1 MNNNLRIKD
10 KTEFNDLIKN
20 GKILKNQ
27 FFVIYYKEKKKDN
40 SRFGITF
47 SKKFGKAYERNYYK
61 RIMRE
66 IIRKNRKSFSNLSDY
81 IIIMRSECKNEK
93 YVFLQTQLTDLIKKE
108 QK

>member
-20 GKILKNQ
+20 GKILKNK
-27 FFVIYYKEKKKDN
+27 FFIIYYKEKANDN

-93 YVFLQTQLTDLIKKE
+93 YVFLQTQLTDLITKE

>member
-20 GKILKNQ
+20 GKILKNK

-81 IIIMRSECKNEK
+81 IIIMRSDCKNEK
-93 YVFLQTQLTDLIKKE
+93 YIFLQTQLTDLIKKE

>member
-20 GKILKNQ
+20 GKILKNK

-40 SRFGITF
+40 SRFGITY
-47 SKKFGKAYERNYYK
+47 SKKLGKAYERNYYK

-66 IIRKNRKSFSNLSDY
+66 IIRKNQKSFSNLSDY
-81 IIIMRSECKNEK
+81 IIIMRSDCKNEK
-93 YVFLQTQLTDLIKKE
+93 YIFLQTQLTDLIKKE

>member
-1 MNNNLRIKD
+1 MNNSLRIKD
-10 KTEFNDLIKN
+10 KNEFNYLIKN
-20 GKILKNQ
+20 GRVLKNK
-27 FFVIYYKEKKKDN
+27 FFVIYYKERKNDN

-81 IIIMRSECKNEK
+81 IIIMRSECKTVK
-93 YVFLQTQLTDLIKKE
+93 YDVLETQFNDLIKKE
-108 QK
+108 QR

>member
-20 GKILKNQ
+20 GKILKNK

-93 YVFLQTQLTDLIKKE
+93 YVFLQTQLTDLITKE

>member
-20 GKILKNQ
+20 GKILKNK

-66 IIRKNRKSFSNLSDY
+66 IIRKNRKLFSNLSDY

-93 YVFLQTQLTDLIKKE
+93 YVFLQTQLTDLITKE

>member
-20 GKILKNQ
+20 GKILKNK

-81 IIIMRSECKNEK
+81 IIIMRSDCKNEK
-93 YVFLQTQLTDLIKKE
+93 YIFLQTQLIDLIKKE

>member
-10 KTEFNDLIKN
+10 KKEFNNLIKT
-20 GKILKNQ
+20 GKILKNK
-27 FFVIYYKEKKKDN
+27 FFVIYYREKKKDN

-93 YVFLQTQLTDLIKKE
+93 YVFLQTQLTDLITKE

>member
-93 YVFLQTQLTDLIKKE
+93 YVFLQTQLTDLITKE

>member
-20 GKILKNQ
+20 GKILKNK